1 MASITLI
8 KNKKEPAYKIRVC
21 CGYDSQNKKIVKTDT
36 YHPDPSLSAKQQE
49 KEAQRYADE
58 LERKIKDGVSIDGK
72 KMSFEQFALEWL
84 ERRKNSLTY
93 NTYRSYETMI
103 RTKLLP
109 AFGTMKVPNIK
120 LPKIED
126 FLLSLVEDTSQS
138 SIIKYKTILNRI
150 FKDAIRYGMVERNPC
165 DNVEIPKARKVKE
178 DIKFFTPEQ
187 VQTFLNSLDMEL
199 EFVIKG
205 HSRIDDTGKAYAV
218 SDYVER
224 HTMPMQLKVFYYI
237 SVFCGMRK
245 GEVLALHWEDIDYKA
260 GTINV
265 TKTASKSANG
275 IVCKD
280 PKTKTSVRLLPLP
293 EPIIPLL
300 RQYKREHDAYR
311 LSLGDKWQGD
321 GNLFVQA
328 DGRLMDLST
337 PYQRFKRHIKQ
348 YNDWV
353 ERQNKELP
361 GGQKKLESLPD
372 IPLHGLRH
380 SCATWLNHINVNILV
395 ISKMLG
401 HAQVSTTMNVY
412 AHGFQAQLREAS
424 AKMNEDWES
433 RTGKA
438 NAQKTAV

>member
-8 KNKKEPAYKIRVC
+8 KNKKQPAYKIRIC
-21 CGYDSQNKKIVKTDT
+21 CGYDLQGKKIVKTET
-36 YHPDPSLSAKQQE
+36 YHPNVTLTIKQQE

-58 LERKIKDGVSIDGK
+58 LERKIKDGINLDGK
-72 KMSFEQFALEWL
+72 KISFEQFALEWL
-84 ERRKNSLTY
+84 ERRKSSLTY
-93 NTYRSYETMI
+93 NTYKSYEIML
-103 RTKLLP
+103 RTKLVP
-109 AFGTMKVPNIK
+109 AFGTMKIANIK
-120 LPKIED
+120 LSKIED
-126 FLLSLVEDTSQS
+126 FLVSLVEETSQS
-138 SIIKYKTILNRI
+138 SILKYKTILNRI
-150 FKDAIRYGMVERNPC
+150 FKDAIRYGMLERNPC
-165 DNVEIPKARKVKE
+165 ENAEIPKARKVKE

-187 VQTFLNSLDMEL
+187 VQAFLDSLDMEL
-199 EFVIKG
+199 EFIIKG
-205 HSRIDDTGKAYAV
+205 HSRIDDTGKTYAV
-218 SDYVER
+218 SDYMER

-245 GEVLALHWEDIDYKA
+245 GEVLALHWDDIDFKT
-260 GTINV
+260 GTV
-265 TKTASKSANG
+265 DVSKTASKSAQG
-275 IVCKD
+275 IICKD
-280 PKTKTSVRLLPLP
+280 PKTKTSVRRLPLP
-293 EPIIPLL
+293 EAIIPLL
-300 RQYKREHDAYR
+300 KQYKREYDAYR
-311 LSLGDKWQGD
+311 FSLGDKWQGD
-321 GNLFVQA
+321 GNLFTQA

-353 ERQNKELP
+353 ERKNKKLTS
-361 GGQKKLESLPD
+361 GQKKLEQLPD

-412 AHGFQAQLREAS
+412 AHGFQSQLREAS

-438 NAQKTAV
+438 NVQCTAG